1 MPNTIIM
8 KPNNDERR
16 RYWTQQMDE
25 AYGFMMR
32 ALEIPVAECGEPLAS
47 IENAV
52 KDSGIKVLFSQS
64 DIVPGMKRQ
73 FYLRKKLIEP
83 FLKAARELND
93 KGWMLIV
100 EDGYRTTTMQK
111 KLSLLPQVFD
121 AVIERCFWE
130 HGDLPPV
137 DLVRR
142 RLAALTAA
150 HPKNG
155 THMSASAIDI
165 SVQEIATGKEVDR
178 GRPYL
183 ELSELTP
190 MESPFIEKAALEN
203 RLAIRHVMESNGFL
217 AYPYEF
223 WHYNQGDVYEAIL
236 HKTGQP
242 ARYGAVHCDLTTGE
256 ITPVEDPMETLNSNV
271 EIEQAM
277 NDALARIEKIQ
288 S

>member
-1 MPNTIIM
+1 M
-8 KPNNDERR
+8 KPDNDARR
-16 RYWTQQMDE
+16 AYWTQQMDE
-25 AYGFMMR
+25 AYEFMMR
-32 ALEIPVAECGEPLAS
+32 ALEAPVAECGEPLAS
-47 IENAV
+47 LEKAV
-52 KDSGIKVLFSQS
+52 AESDVKVLFSQS

-73 FYLRKKLIEP
+73 FYLRENLIQP
-83 FLKAARELND
+83 FLNSAKELNN
-93 KGWMLIV
+93 KGWMLNV
-100 EDGYRTTTMQK
+100 EDGYRTTEMQK

-121 AVIERCFWE
+121 AVIQRCFWE
-130 HGDLPPV
+130 HGGLPPV

-165 SVQEIATGKEVDR
+165 SVQEISSGKEIDR

-203 RLAIRHVMESNGFL
+203 RLAIRHLMESNGFL

-223 WHYNQGDVYEAIL
+223 WHYNQGDVYDEIL
-236 HKTGQP
+236 NHTEKP
-242 ARYGAVHCDLTTGE
+242 ARYGAVHCDLKTGE
-256 ITPVEDPMETLNSNV
+256 ITPVEDPMETLNSNA

-277 NDALARIEKIQ
+277 TDALRRLEK
-288 S
+288 

>member
-1 MPNTIIM
+1 
-8 KPNNDERR
+8 
-16 RYWTQQMDE
+16 MDE
-25 AYGFMMR
+25 AYEFMMR
-32 ALEIPVAECGEPLAS
+32 AMEAPVAECGEPLAS
-47 IENAV
+47 LEKAVAENGV
-52 KDSGIKVLFSQS
+52 KVLFSQS

-73 FYLRKKLIEP
+73 FYLRKNLIQP
-83 FLKAARELND
+83 FLNSAKELND
-93 KGWMLIV
+93 KDWMLIV
-100 EDGYRTTTMQK
+100 EDGYRTTEMQK

-121 AVIERCFWE
+121 AVIQRCFWE
-130 HGDLPPV
+130 LGDLPPV

-165 SVQEIATGKEVDR
+165 SVQEISSGKEIDR

-183 ELSELTP
+183 EMSELTP

-203 RLAIRHVMESNGFL
+203 RLAIRRILESNGFL

-223 WHYNQGDVYEAIL
+223 WHYNQGDVYDEIL
-236 HKTGQP
+236 NQTGKP
-242 ARYGAVHCDLTTGE
+242 ARYGAVHCDLQTGE
-256 ITPVEDPMETLNSNV
+256 ITSVEDPMETLNSND

-277 NDALARIEKIQ
+277 NEALLRREN
-288 S
+288 

>member
-1 MPNTIIM
+1 MM
-8 KPNNDERR
+8 KPDNDARR
-16 RYWTQQMDE
+16 AYWTQQMDA
-25 AYGFMMR
+25 AYDFMMR
-32 ALEIPVAECGEPLAS
+32 ALQAPVAECGEPLIS
-47 IENAV
+47 LRDAV
-52 KDSGIKVLFSQS
+52 AQDGVKVLFSQS

-73 FYLRKKLIEP
+73 FYLRKNLIPP
-83 FLKAARELND
+83 FLKVARNLNL
-93 KGWMLIV
+93 KGWILIV

-165 SVQEIATGKEVDR
+165 SVQEIVTGKEIDR

-183 ELSELTP
+183 EMSELTP

-203 RLAIRHVMESNGFL
+203 RLAIRQVLESNGFL

-223 WHYNQGDVYEAIL
+223 WHYNQGDVYDEIL
-236 HKTGQP
+236 NNTGKS
-242 ARYGAVHCDLTTGE
+242 ACYGAVHCDLRTGE
-256 ITPVEDPMETLNSNV
+256 ISPVEDPMETLNSNA
-271 EIEQAM
+271 EIERAM
-277 NDALARIEKIQ
+277 NDALMRIGN
-288 S
+288 

>member
-1 MPNTIIM
+1 
-8 KPNNDERR
+8 
-16 RYWTQQMDE
+16 MDE
-25 AYGFMMR
+25 AYDFMMR
-32 ALEIPVAECGEPLAS
+32 ALEHPVAECGEPLTS
-47 IENAV
+47 LEKAV
-52 KDSGIKVLFSQS
+52 AESGVKVLFSQS

-73 FYLRKKLIEP
+73 FYLRKNLVP
-83 FLKAARELND
+83 LFLNAARDLNE

-111 KLSLLPQVFD
+111 RLSLLPQVFD
-121 AVIERCFWE
+121 AVIQRCFWE
-130 HGDLPPV
+130 YNDLPPV

-165 SVQEIATGKEVDR
+165 SVQEISSGKEIDR

-183 ELSELTP
+183 EMSELTP

-203 RLAIRHVMESNGFL
+203 RLAIRQIMESNGFL

-223 WHYNQGDVYEAIL
+223 WHYNQGDVYEEIL
-236 HKTGQP
+236 HKTEKP
-242 ARYGAVHCDLTTGE
+242 ARYGAVHCDLQTGE
-256 ITPVEDPMETLNSNV
+256 IMPVEDPLETLNSNA

-277 NDALARIEKIQ
+277 NEALRRLEK
-288 S
+288 

>member
-1 MPNTIIM
+1 
-8 KPNNDERR
+8 
-16 RYWTQQMDE
+16 MDE
-25 AYGFMMR
+25 AYEFMMR
-32 ALEIPVAECGEPLAS
+32 ALETPVAECGEPLAS
-47 IENAV
+47 LEKAV
-52 KDSGIKVLFSQS
+52 AESSVKVLFSQS

-73 FYLRKKLIEP
+73 FYLRKNLIPP
-83 FLKAARELND
+83 FLKATRDLND
-93 KGWMLIV
+93 RGWMLVV

-165 SVQEIATGKEVDR
+165 SVQETSSGKEIDR

-183 ELSELTP
+183 EMSELTP

-203 RLAIRHVMESNGFL
+203 RLAIRRILESNGFL

-223 WHYNQGDVYEAIL
+223 WHYNQGDVYDEIL
-236 HKTGQP
+236 NNIGKQ
-242 ARYGAVHCDLTTGE
+242 ARYGAVHCDLKTGE
-256 ITPVEDPMETLNSNV
+256 ITPVEDPMETLNSND

-277 NDALARIEKIQ
+277 NEALLRREN
-288 S
+288 

>member
-1 MPNTIIM
+1 
-8 KPNNDERR
+8 
-16 RYWTQQMDE
+16 MDA
-25 AYGFMMR
+25 AYDFMMR
-32 ALEIPVAECGEPLAS
+32 ALEHPVEECGEPLAS
-47 IENAV
+47 LEKAV
-52 KDSGIKVLFSQS
+52 GEGGIKVLFSQS

-73 FYLRKKLIEP
+73 FYLRKNLIQP

-100 EDGYRTTTMQK
+100 EDGYRSTTMQK

-130 HGDLPPV
+130 HGSLPPV

-165 SVQEIATGKEVDR
+165 SVQEIASGKEIDR

-183 ELSELTP
+183 EMSELTP

-203 RLAIRHVMESNGFL
+203 RLAIRHIMESNGFL

-223 WHYNQGDVYEAIL
+223 WHYNQGDVYEEIL
-236 HKTGQP
+236 HKTGNP
-242 ARYGAVHCDLTTGE
+242 ARYGAVHCNLETDE
-256 ITPVEDPMETLNSNV
+256 ITPVENPMETLNTDA

-277 NDALARIEKIQ
+277 NEALQRIGK
-288 S
+288 

>member
-1 MPNTIIM
+1 M
-8 KPNNDERR
+8 KLNNDARR
-16 RYWTQQMDE
+16 AYWTQQMDA
-25 AYGFMMR
+25 AYEFMMR
-32 ALEIPVAECGEPLAS
+32 ALETPVAECGEPLAS
-47 IENAV
+47 LEEAV
-52 KDSGIKVLFSQS
+52 AESDIKVLFSQS

-73 FYLRKKLIEP
+73 FFLRKNLVSP
-83 FLKAARELND
+83 LLDAARQLND
-93 KGWMLIV
+93 RGWMLIV

-111 KLSLLPQVFD
+111 RLSLLPKVFD

-130 HGDLPPV
+130 HDGSPPI

-155 THMSASAIDI
+155 THMSASAMDI
-165 SVQEIATGKEVDR
+165 SVQSISSGDEIDR
-178 GRPYL
+178 GGPYI
-183 ELSELTP
+183 EMSELTP

-203 RLAIRHVMESNGFL
+203 RLAIRQVLESNGFL

-223 WHYNQGDVYEAIL
+223 WHYNQGDVYEQIL

-242 ARYGAVHCDLTTGE
+242 ARYGAVHCDLATGDV
-256 ITPVEDPMETLNSNV
+256 TPVEDPMETLNSNA

-277 NDALARIEKIQ
+277 NDALERIKK
-288 S
+288 

>member
-1 MPNTIIM
+1 
-8 KPNNDERR
+8 
-16 RYWTQQMDE
+16 MDE
-25 AYGFMMR
+25 AYEFMMR
-32 ALEIPVAECGEPLAS
+32 ALEAPVDECREPLAS
-47 IENAV
+47 LEKVVAERDV
-52 KDSGIKVLFSQS
+52 KVLFSQS

-73 FYLRKKLIEP
+73 FYLRKNLIP
-83 FLKAARELND
+83 SFLNAARELNNR
-93 KGWMLIV
+93 GWMLIV

-121 AVIERCFWE
+121 AVIQRCFWE

-165 SVQEIATGKEVDR
+165 SVQEISSGKEVNR

-190 MESPFIEKAALEN
+190 MESPFIEKTALEN

-223 WHYNQGDVYEAIL
+223 WHYNQGDVYDEIL
-236 HKTGQP
+236 NHTEKP
-242 ARYGAVHCDLTTGE
+242 ARYGAVHCDLQTGE
-256 ITPVEDPMETLNSNV
+256 ITPVEDPLETLNSNA

-277 NDALARIEKIQ
+277 NDALKRLEK
-288 S
+288 